1 MTPMRSTQLENEPSR
16 RAFLKAL
23 ADHALRQFAADEY
36 DGAFALFAVASVALM
51 ITFQH
56 HMDALDGIA
65 LGVVLERQDAFGA
78 ENILTLLSH
87 QILDPGKELVRVERP
102 VGFERQRLH
111 ILVVIMLEPAMIM
124 MVAVGMIVVMMFVAV
139 ARFQELW
146 LDIENAV
153 EVEGIAVQHLGERRR
168 VGKPRGLDDD
178 GVEFAFAPHQA
189 LDDANEIAAHRAAD
203 AAVVHLED
211 FLVGPHDQVIVD
223 PDLAELID
231 DDGVFLPMRLR

>member
-1 MTPMRSTQLENEPSR
+1 
-16 RAFLKAL
+16 
-23 ADHALRQFAADEY
+23 
-36 DGAFALFAVASVALM
+36 M

-124 MVAVGMIVVMMFVAV
+124 VVAV
-139 ARFQELW
+139 AMILV
-146 LDIENAV
+146 IT
-153 EVEGIAVQHLGERRR
+153 
-168 VGKPRGLDDD
+168 
-178 GVEFAFAPHQA
+178 
-189 LDDANEIAAHRAAD
+189 
-203 AAVVHLED
+203 
-211 FLVGPHDQVIVD
+211 FLPSPPS
-223 PDLAELID
+223 PDL
-231 DDGVFLPMRLR
+231 RLA